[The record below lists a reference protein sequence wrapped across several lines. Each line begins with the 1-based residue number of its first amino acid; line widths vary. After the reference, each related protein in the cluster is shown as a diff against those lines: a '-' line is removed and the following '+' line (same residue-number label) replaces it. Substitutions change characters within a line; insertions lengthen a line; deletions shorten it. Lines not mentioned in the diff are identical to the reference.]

1 MASIAVVF
9 WFEWTDFGHSEI
21 VGLFLVQFGEFYTQL
36 FQMGR
41 CYLFVQL
48 ENQIGEGRGERGR
61 GKTREREEVE
71 KEIEKS
77 EGRERER
84 EGGRRAR

>member
-1 MASIAVVF
+1 MWSRGVASIAVVF
-9 WFEWTDFGHSEI
+9 WFEWTDFGYSEI

-48 ENQIGEGRGERGR
+48 ENQIGEGREGE
-61 GKTREREEVE
+61 GKQ
-71 KEIEKS
+71 
-77 EGRERER
+77 ERER
-84 EGGRRAR
+84 K